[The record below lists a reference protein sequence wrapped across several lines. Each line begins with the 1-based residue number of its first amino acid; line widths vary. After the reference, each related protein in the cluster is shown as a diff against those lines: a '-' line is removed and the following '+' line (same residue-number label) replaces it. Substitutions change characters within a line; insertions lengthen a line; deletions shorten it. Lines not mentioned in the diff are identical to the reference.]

1 MAEDLKNIEISAI
14 QFDNI
19 TTDDGVPVNFTLKGT
34 EGIIPSLEINSTI
47 YNTETDITT
56 TTTSSSDLNEMKF
69 TQNNFST
76 DNNFDKST
84 NFLQIKDKNDNLIN
98 YSLIETQNQCGVPL
112 NNADGSL
119 NLYTI
124 NDTGIVYGIKGW
136 KESDDKPNITKLW
149 KINQMPS
156 FSWYVADF
164 IEITSEYNAVA
175 GAIVSEQNITIH
187 PGDIIEYNVNLTL
200 PAYATYEHSDF
211 IGKFAYFIN
220 NDFRNPIAGLT
231 NLVFPVHIV
240 NDDDPEFTICF
251 NNVWKPT
258 RQEIST
264 NTSFNLGFAMN
275 SSSPVKIRHPGI
287 EGFGDAMSGMVKIW
301 RKYNA

>member
-1 MAEDLKNIEISAI
+1 MAEDLKNIEISAL

-19 TTDDGVPVNFTLKGT
+19 TTQDGVPVNFTFKGT
-34 EGIIPSLEINSTI
+34 EGIIPTLEINSTI

-56 TTTSSSDLNEMKF
+56 TTTSSSDLNTMKF
-69 TQNNFST
+69 TQNSFST
-76 DNNFDKST
+76 NDNFDKST

-98 YSLIETQNQCGVPL
+98 YSLIEKQNQCGVPL

-119 NLYTI
+119 NLYPI
-124 NDTGIVYGIKGW
+124 NDTDVVYGIKGW
-136 KESDDKPNITKLW
+136 KESNDKPNITKLW

-156 FSWYVADF
+156 LSWYVANF

-187 PGDIIEYNVNLTL
+187 PGDIIEYNVNLTY
-200 PAYATYEHSDF
+200 PALIKYEHSDF
-211 IGKFAYFIN
+211 IGTFAYFIN
-220 NDFRNPIAGLT
+220 NDFSNPIASLT
-231 NLVFPVHIV
+231 HLAFPIHIV
-240 NDDDPEFTICF
+240 DNDDFNFTICF
-251 NNVWKPT
+251 NNVWKPPK
-258 RQEIST
+258 EKIST

-275 SSSPVKIRHPGI
+275 SSSPVKIRQPGF
-287 EGFGDAMSGMVKIW
+287 EEFGKAMTGMVKIW